1 MDECFGLDMGASLRF
16 YELGLAASDFESV
29 GAWFDKLG
37 DSQFLSKYSGTV
49 HVLSRGMKHVRIFNV
64 SRQKIF

>member
-49 HVLSRGMKHVRIFNV
+49 HVLVGG
-64 SRQKIF
+64 